1 MTNGLF
7 TAPLVAAL
15 AALALGPAF
24 TTDPL
29 PALTPTPTARSGCA
43 ENPGNGNWLTVT
55 LANGSKNLCGVIS
68 EYDIRDPRPTDS
80 SNWTALDALAAEI
93 AARDC
98 YKWLEIATAEDP
110 TGTHYSCEGV
120 RPGSTMTLLYVNT
133 PDGERVEVEVP
144 PIWLTASDL
153 RSLPIDAGEVW
164 VNGWSG
170 EWLIHFPM
178 PVAATA
184 SEHVV
189 TTQVLGIPVEV
200 KVTPLAYAW
209 DGGPGSTP
217 LTTTDPGS
225 DTPGEASVE
234 LVWEDVRAEAAVDV
248 TTQWRGEFRVAGTT
262 VWLPINGTT
271 TTTATSQPFDIIEAP
286 ARLIANP

>member
-1 MTNGLF
+1 MNSF
-7 TAPLVAAL
+7 LVVVSSLSLLIAL
-15 AALALGPAF
+15 
-24 TTDPL
+24 
-29 PALTPTPTARSGCA
+29 PTQPSNDCI
-43 ENPGNGNWLTVT
+43 PDS
-55 LANGSKNLCGVIS
+55 GSKSRLIAGLGEGSVNLCAAKNSGKHKAPS
-68 EYDIRDPRPTDS
+68 ATDKP
-80 SNWTALDALAAEI
+80 NWTALDALAAEI

-225 DTPGEASVE
+225 DIPGEASVE